1 MSEMNAA
8 HYASSDATSGLKQK
22 LVANMK
28 DGKSHMFRL
37 FKEVVESKSYVKLAK
52 EKIMFL
58 PVASESSSLA
68 MAGAELGIH
77 DLLSN
82 SAECDLKRKLQHKMN
97 LLLDP
102 RDAFRTHETVKGLK
116 QGDNR
121 RGVTFYHTDISEGME
136 IEPIQG
142 SLRDMPRE
150 EQEGILRR
158 HWGEHTFTQWQ
169 KTAQYQ
175 DWAKKFS
182 SSDNQPDVKS
192 TRRTKSMSNAYSSD
206 ESEVESSDEESSGTK
221 KPSSSLSRGGHRSFN
236 NKSMSNAYSS
246 ESDEESSGEESS
258 GTKKPSSSL
267 SRGGHR
273 SFNNKSMSNAYSSD
287 ESDEESSDEESSG
300 TKKPSSSLSR
310 GGHRSF
316 NNKSMSNAY
325 SSDESDEESSD
336 EESSGTKKPS
346 SSLSRGG
353 HRSFNNKSM
362 SNAYSSDESEDES
375 SSSGEESSGTKPS
388 FVKKTLP
395 HGKRFRLESDDE
407 SSSSDEES
415 SGMGL
420 PSSKKRAAS
429 PYKTSEDEGKWSCK
443 HCTYEN
449 DPSVKI
455 CAMCDQ

>member
-246 ESDEESSGEESS
+246 DESDEESSG
-258 GTKKPSSSL
+258 
-267 SRGGHR
+267 
-273 SFNNKSMSNAYSSD
+273 
-287 ESDEESSDEESSG
+287 
-300 TKKPSSSLSR
+300 
-310 GGHRSF
+310 
-316 NNKSMSNAY
+316 
-325 SSDESDEESSD
+325 

>member
-206 ESEVESSDEESSGTK
+206 ES
-221 KPSSSLSRGGHRSFN
+221 
-236 NKSMSNAYSS
+236 
-246 ESDEESSGEESS
+246 
-258 GTKKPSSSL
+258 
-267 SRGGHR
+267 
-273 SFNNKSMSNAYSSD
+273 
-287 ESDEESSDEESSG
+287 DEESSDEESSG

-325 SSDESDEESSD
+325 SSDESDE
-336 EESSGTKKPS
+336 
-346 SSLSRGG
+346 
-353 HRSFNNKSM
+353 
-362 SNAYSSDESEDES
+362 ES

>member
-246 ESDEESSGEESS
+246 
-258 GTKKPSSSL
+258 
-267 SRGGHR
+267 
-273 SFNNKSMSNAYSSD
+273 
-287 ESDEESSDEESSG
+287 
-300 TKKPSSSLSR
+300 
-310 GGHRSF
+310 
-316 NNKSMSNAY
+316 
-325 SSDESDEESSD
+325 DESDEESSD